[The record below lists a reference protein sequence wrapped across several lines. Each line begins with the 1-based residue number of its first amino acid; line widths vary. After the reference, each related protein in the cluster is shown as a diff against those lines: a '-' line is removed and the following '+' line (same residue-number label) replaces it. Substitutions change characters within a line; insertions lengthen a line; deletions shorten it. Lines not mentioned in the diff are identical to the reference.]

1 MKNLKAPFLV
11 IALFLNVLLVS
22 AETSSHPPVP
32 GASTARS
39 MTTTAEEEE
48 CPPLRPDCEDAF
60 PINQNIIFLVVGGL
74 ALGLTVV
81 YKNPIKKASI

>member
-22 AETSSHPPVP
+22 AETSSHPPAP
-32 GASTARS
+32 GASAART
-39 MTTTAEEEE
+39 MTTTAEGE
-48 CPPLRPDCEDAF
+48 CEPIFPDCDDAF

-74 ALGLTVV
+74 VLGLTVI
-81 YKNPIKKASI
+81 YKNQIKKASI

>member
-22 AETSSHPPVP
+22 AETSSHPPAPV
-32 GASTARS
+32 
-39 MTTTAEEEE
+39 TAESSAAKTMAAAAD
-48 CPPLRPDCEDAF
+48 CPPIQPDCDDAF
-60 PINQNIIFLVVGGL
+60 PIDQNIIYLVVGGL
-74 ALGLTVV
+74 VLGLTVV

>member
-22 AETSSHPPVP
+22 AETSSHPPAPV
-32 GASTARS
+32 
-39 MTTTAEEEE
+39 TAESSAAKTMAADE
-48 CPPLRPDCEDAF
+48 CPPLYPDCDDAF

-74 ALGLTVV
+74 VLGLTVI
-81 YKNPIKKASI
+81 YKNQIKKASI